1 MNDYRRLLDLAI
13 ENLDNAYAIY
23 SDCKVSAALLCEDGS
38 VVLGVNVENA
48 SYGGTICAERSAFVS
63 AISCGKRDFQ
73 AIAVATSLED
83 AIMPCGICRQF
94 MLEFNK
100 ELDVIIGDKKGF
112 KVYQLGDLLPSSFG
126 KEDLK
131 IDS

>member
-1 MNDYRRLLDLAI
+1 MVDYRRLLDMAI
-13 ENLDNAYAIY
+13 ENLDNAYALY
-23 SDCKVSAALLCEDGS
+23 SNCKVSAALLCDDDS

-48 SYGGTICAERSAFVS
+48 SFGGTICAERSAFVS
-63 AISCGKRDFQ
+63 AISAGKRGFK

-100 ELDVIIGDKKGF
+100 DLDVIIGDQSEF
-112 KVYQLGDLLPSSFG
+112 KVYRLKDLLPSSFG

-131 IDS
+131 TDL